1 MLNCTCPANASLT
14 AIPVVTCAESFG
26 QIQKVAFQRLKDA
39 DGTRNSFTL
48 TDIAAKSTWSSAK
61 AATDATKV
69 VISPYIQA
77 PTSEAGDAITFG
89 GGNET
94 LGGVEIIIGRNPST
108 FTSVMRGIPQDVIKV
123 MKELQCEAQ
132 AGNLGVFL
140 FDDNGNIECIVEGTA
155 CYPIPIASLFI
166 GDKAHGGLEAPD
178 SNALNWSF
186 PPNYSDDLDIVKP
199 AFNPLDL

>member
-1 MLNCTCPANASLT
+1 MLNCTCPASTTLT
-14 AIPVVTCAESFG
+14 TIPAVTCAENFG

-39 DGTRNSFTL
+39 SGNRNKFSV
-48 TDIAAKSTWSSAK
+48 TDIALESTWTSAK
-61 AATDATKV
+61 TATDATKV

-77 PTSEAGDAITFG
+77 PTGEAGDAITFG

-94 LGGVEIIIGRNPST
+94 LGGVEIIIGRNPSS
-108 FTSVMRGIPQDVIKV
+108 FTSVMRGIPQNVIKV

-132 AGNLGVFL
+132 AGNLGVYL
-140 FDDNGNIECIVEGTA
+140 FDDNGNIECVKETA
-155 CYPIPIASLFI
+155 DCYPIPIASLFI